1 MIFEETGG
9 EGSTKKNSKIEEEK
23 YVSTEPDEEKISER
37 KDSFPKKQ
45 KNESLFK
52 ARVEAGFSNNKS
64 LFFFGK
70 KVTHFQILI
79 VDFFP

>member
-37 KDSFPKKQ
+37 KVDISFPF
-45 KNESLFK
+45 LIFC
-52 ARVEAGFSNNKS
+52 
-64 LFFFGK
+64 
-70 KVTHFQILI
+70 QILGKLS
-79 VDFFP
+79 